1 MMGAAWKDTGFV
13 FTITIGMTVDTYG
26 HIGDAQVR
34 TAADAMDAALG
45 KVVTSGSRS
54 SSAVSSKTSTKT
66 S

>member
-1 MMGAAWKDTGFV
+1 
-13 FTITIGMTVDTYG
+13 VDTYG

-54 SSAVSSKTSTKT
+54 SSAVSSKTNTKT